1 MNSKKTGLLAL
12 TLLAVL
18 SFSGCPKPVAPVKP
32 FGVTQGVRDVVL
44 ACSTRAVDQNAGQ
57 VSYQFDWG
65 DNSQSAWSAYM
76 DAALVSG
83 DTHTYATADQFKVT
97 ARMRVSGKSGASA
110 WSDAL
115 TITVV
120 AEGAVIWSFGYAH
133 PDDPEDSADFSG
145 STFGL
150 APNGTAAI
158 STDFGL
164 VFKPKSGG
172 TFLFPTPD
180 LDAFAVAPAFDDSG
194 YLFIGCDNDTFYSLK
209 CLTSNVTRNWG
220 AYGTVTAPAALG
232 ADGAVFYQVGDSL
245 VARNADG
252 SLRWASYT
260 GGSETQP
267 VITRDGTVIAITD
280 VAGVLAF
287 DQANGTT
294 KWSQVYADKSVFSPS
309 AINQDRNELYV
320 PLDDGS
326 VAALDLGANGDQ
338 VWRATGLGT
347 DPSGP
352 VIGLDGTVYVS
363 AGGKLIALDPAANG
377 ATKWTFAPPL
387 AGSASTPAVASSGI
401 VYFVVGSS
409 KRVKLVGPDSLYGVN
424 SDGTQRWACALGEG
438 GSPDVMSAPKLDDNG
453 LIYVGSGFKCWCVG
467 GNGGPGAAAVWPMY
481 GRDARNS
488 GRAR

>member
-18 SFSGCPKPVAPVKP
+18 SFVGCPKPVAPVKP
-32 FGVTQGVRDVVL
+32 FGVTQGVRGVVL
-44 ACSTRAVDQNAGQ
+44 SCSTRAVDQNAGQ

-83 DTHTYATADQFKVT
+83 DTHTYAEAGQFKIT
-97 ARMRVSGKSGASA
+97 ARMRASGKSGASA
-110 WSDAL
+110 WSDGL

-120 AEGAVIWSFGYAH
+120 AEGAVIWSFGYAW

-145 STFGL
+145 STIGL
-150 APNGTAAI
+150 APNGSVAI

-172 TFLFPTPD
+172 TFAFTTPD
-180 LDAFAVAPAFDDSG
+180 LDAFAVAPAFNDSG
-194 YLFIGCDNDTFYSLK
+194 YLFIGCDNDTFYCLK
-209 CLTSNVTRNWG
+209 PNVTRSWG
-220 AYGTVTAPAALG
+220 AQGTVSAPAALG
-232 ADGAVFYQVGDSL
+232 ADGAVFYQADDSL
-245 VARNADG
+245 IARNADG
-252 SLRWASYT
+252 TRRWAAYT

-267 VITRDGTVIAITD
+267 VIARDGTVIAITD

-287 DQANGTT
+287 DQASGTQ
-294 KWSQVYADKSVFSPS
+294 KWSQVYAGRSVFSSS
-309 AINQDRNELYV
+309 AINPDRNELYV

-338 VWRATGLGT
+338 VWHATGLGA
-347 DPSGP
+347 DPSGL
-352 VIGLDGTVYVS
+352 VVGLDGLVYVG

-377 ATKWTFAPPL
+377 APKWTFAPAL

-424 SDGTQRWACALGEG
+424 SDGSQRWACALGEG
-438 GSPDVMSAPKLDDNG
+438 GGPDIMSAPKLDDNG
-453 LIYVGSGFKCWCVG
+453 LIYVGSGVKCWCVG
-467 GNGGPGAAAVWPMY
+467 GNGGPGAAAWPMY